1 MAPSQAHDLTE
12 GPLGP
17 HPSHIQIA
25 KPYVFQQTVQE
36 CISSTEAK
44 DDGIRLQGVLWIDSV
59 RKAMHLYERWWPTW
73 ALNRKFQADCT

>member
-59 RKAMHLYERWWPTW
+59 RKAMHLYER
-73 ALNRKFQADCT
+73 

>member
-12 GPLGP
+12 GPPLGP

-59 RKAMHLYERWWPTW
+59 RKAMHLYERRWPT
-73 ALNRKFQADCT
+73 